1 MLYLVSRGFEESA
14 FGEGTPLL
22 GMEKWLAAD
31 PELSGL
37 FTGGKADLVFAPNSH
52 PEGSIDAS
60 RCTEHGAFDDDGAT
74 VKATLA
80 RMLATAGAA
89 QPVTLSAPDLRFHH
103 GSSSLRSRR
112 QQIDRQSP
120 IRP

>member
-1 MLYLVSRGFEESA
+1 MPIEQSTRARREYW
-14 FGEGTPLL
+14 EGQGPVRQ
-22 GMEKWLAAD
+22 W
-31 PELSGL
+31 
-37 FTGGKADLVFAPNSH
+37 
-52 PEGSIDAS
+52 S

-80 RMLATAGAA
+80 RMLAAGAA
-89 QPVTLSAPDLRFHH
+89 QPLTLSAPDLRFHH

-120 IRP
+120 VRA